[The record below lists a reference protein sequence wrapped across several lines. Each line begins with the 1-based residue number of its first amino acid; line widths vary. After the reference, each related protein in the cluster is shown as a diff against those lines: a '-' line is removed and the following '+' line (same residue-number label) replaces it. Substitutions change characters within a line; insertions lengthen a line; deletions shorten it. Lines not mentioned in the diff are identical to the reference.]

1 MCHLFSCFKCAFMT
15 KTAVPIIKLHW
26 LPYLQTYCRA
36 AKQQVSADDT
46 VLTQV
51 NGTVVD
57 LLGRRRKLPV
67 ESGDVGMVALK
78 LRPIGMHAPIVTINQ
93 LLILMKQLLLTL
105 TALHKQEWV
114 HRDIRIDN
122 LVHGSK
128 GWVLI
133 DWELAGPTGQPVFWN
148 STYLPSEVNAG
159 QMPYT
164 TATDLWQVGR
174 LIQRF
179 DTLSAGATKHFANQL
194 ISGQFMSAEDALAAM
209 PEK

>member
-1 MCHLFSCFKCAFMT
+1 VLSLVDQNTNRFDETILAALSAN
-15 KTAVPIIKLHW
+15 I
-26 LPYLQTYCRA
+26 LQSSQA
-36 AKQQVSADDT
+36 VSADDT
-46 VLTQV
+46 ELLMQV

-57 LLGRRRKLPV
+57 LLGRKRKLPV
-67 ESGDVGMVALK
+67 KSGDVGMVTLK
-78 LRPIGMHAPIVTINQ
+78 LRPIGMHAPIVINQ

-105 TALHKQEWV
+105 KALHKQEWV

-122 LVHGSK
+122 LVHGPN

-133 DWELAGPTGQPVFWN
+133 DWELAGPVGQPVFWN
-148 STYLPSEVNAG
+148 STYLPSKVNAG

-179 DTLSAGATKHFANQL
+179 DTLSAGATKHFAN
-194 ISGQFMSAEDALAAM
+194 
-209 PEK
+209 